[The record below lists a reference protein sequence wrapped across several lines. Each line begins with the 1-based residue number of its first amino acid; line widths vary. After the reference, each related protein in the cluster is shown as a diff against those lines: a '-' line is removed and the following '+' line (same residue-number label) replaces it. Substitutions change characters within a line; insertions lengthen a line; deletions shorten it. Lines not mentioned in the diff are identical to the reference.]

1 MANQKIREYSIISIL
16 GEGTYSTV
24 YKAIKFNSQSE
35 ETETYAI
42 KLIKLTEFD
51 EKEKENILNEVRILA
66 SFKHPNIIEYV
77 ESFVIQERE
86 QLW

>member
-1 MANQKIREYSIISIL
+1 MSHLEKIKDYTLESIL

-24 YKAIKFNSQSE
+24 FKATKFDPVTQE
-35 ETETYAI
+35 AEIYAL

-66 SFKHPNIIEYV
+66 SFRHPNIIHYI
-77 ESFVIQERE
+77 ESFVIENSS
-86 QLW
+86 